1 MKRCYMENIP
11 PKVMC
16 KSCAMKVHSIFCVLN
31 YKDVLVAVVLTDLSV
46 VFHKSLV

>member
-16 KSCAMKVHSIFCVLN
+16 KSCPMKFHSIFYVLN
-31 YKDVLVAVVLTDLSV
+31 YKDVLVAVVLKDLLV

>member
-16 KSCAMKVHSIFCVLN
+16 KSCAMNSYFIFFVLN
-31 YKDVLVAVVLTDLSV
+31 YKDVLVVVVS
-46 VFHKSLV
+46 